1 MAGKGMAENGF
12 KQNIR
17 QYTMLIALVSIWLL
31 FTVLTEGIFITPR
44 NLSNL
49 FLQTST
55 VAVAAIGM
63 VLIIVTG
70 NIDLSVGSFAAFT
83 GAVAAV
89 LQVKFGWPAIPTFL
103 ATVAVGF
110 LIGSWHGFWIAK
122 QKVPAFIVTLASMLI
137 LRGGVMGITGGA
149 TVSGLTPGL
158 KAVGQGYLPALFS
171 GSHRFNDTTVY
182 LAVLGI
188 AVYLVL
194 TFRRRAKRTTYGF
207 AVPPLW
213 KEWAKAIA
221 MAVVIGAVASIM
233 VFNRG
238 VPYAVLLVGFL
249 TILFHFVARNTV
261 FGRHLFAIGGNAE
274 AAKMSG
280 INITSRLLW
289 LYVIYGGLTAVAGM
303 VMTARL
309 DAATAS
315 AGNALELDVIAATVI
330 GGTSL
335 LGGEGTIFGAIVG
348 ALIMA
353 SLDNGMSLMN
363 LDVTYQYVVKGMI
376 LLLAVWVDIATR
388 NK

>member
-1 MAGKGMAENGF
+1 MAGKGLAGSGF

-17 QYTMLIALVSIWLL
+17 QYTMLIALVGIWLL

-70 NIDLSVGSFAAFT
+70 NIDLSVGSFAAFA

-89 LQVKFGWPAIPTFL
+89 LQVKFGWPAIPAFL
-103 ATVAVGF
+103 ATVTVGF
-110 LIGSWHGFWIAK
+110 LIGSWHGFWIAR

-149 TVSGLTPGL
+149 TISGLSPGL
-158 KAVGQGYLPALFS
+158 KAMGQGYLPALFS
-171 GSHRFNDTTVY
+171 GSKHFNDTTVY
-182 LAVLGI
+182 LAVIGI
-188 AVYLVL
+188 AVYIFL
-194 TFRRRAKRTTYGF
+194 TFRRRAKRITYGF
-207 AVPPLW
+207 STPPLW

-221 MAVVIGAVASIM
+221 MAVVIAAVASIM

-238 VPYAVLLVGFL
+238 VPYAVLLVGVL
-249 TILFHFVARNTV
+249 TILFHFIAKNTV

-289 LYVIYGGLTAVAGM
+289 LYVIFGGLTAIAGM

-335 LGGEGTIFGAIVG
+335 LGGEGTIFGALVG

>member
-1 MAGKGMAENGF
+1 MQGRVRMIGGF
-12 KQNIR
+12 KQSVR
-17 QYTMLIALVSIWLL
+17 PYTMLIALVGIWLL
-31 FTVLTEGIFITPR
+31 FTVLTEGIFLTAR

-70 NIDLSVGSFAAFT
+70 NIDLSVGSFAAFS

-89 LQVKFGWPAIPTFL
+89 LQVKFGWPAIPAFL
-103 ATVAVGF
+103 VTVAVGF
-110 LIGSWHGFWIAK
+110 LIGSWHGFWIAGK
-122 QKVPAFIVTLASMLI
+122 RVPAFIVTLAGMLI

-149 TVSGLTPGL
+149 TISGLTPGF
-158 KAVGQGYLPALFS
+158 KAIGQGFLPPLFS
-171 GSHRFNDTTVY
+171 DNHRFNDTTIY
-182 LAVLGI
+182 LAVLCI
-188 AVYLVL
+188 AVYLFL
-194 TFRRRAKRTTYGF
+194 TFRRRAKRITYGF
-207 AVPPLW
+207 SVPSLRVEWLKAAAVST
-213 KEWAKAIA
+213 A
-221 MAVVIGAVASIM
+221 IGAVASIM

-238 VPYAVLLVGFL
+238 VPYAVLLVGLL
-249 TILFHFVARNTV
+249 TILFHFVATSTV

-274 AAKMSG
+274 AATLSG
-280 INITSRLLW
+280 INRTSCLVW
-289 LYVIYGGLTAVAGM
+289 LYVIYGGVTAVAGM

-335 LGGEGTIFGAIVG
+335 QGGEGTIFGALVG

-363 LDVTYQYVVKGMI
+363 LDVTYQYVVKGLI
-376 LLLAVWVDIATR
+376 LLVAVWVDIATR